1 MRILTTLITIFVAA
15 NTASAQ
21 YPNYYPQNN
30 APQPYA
36 PQYPQPYV
44 AVVPAPPQNNLQAET
59 QMRYQLEATRNLQLR
74 NNAIEQNIGSQ
85 LYKMPQGVEAN
96 NAGGFEI
103 VE

>member
-1 MRILTTLITIFVAA
+1 MRILTTLIILVAA

-21 YPNYYPQNN
+21 YPNYYNN
-30 APQPYA
+30 QPQPYA

-44 AVVPAPPQNNLQAET
+44 AVVPAPPQNNLQAEV

>member
-1 MRILTTLITIFVAA
+1 MKTIITLLICAAA

-30 APQPYA
+30 APQPFA
-36 PQYPQPYV
+36 PQYPQQV
-44 AVVPAPPQNNLQAET
+44 VVVPQVPLNNLET
-59 QMRYQLEATRNLQLR
+59 EVVMRHQLEATRNLQLR